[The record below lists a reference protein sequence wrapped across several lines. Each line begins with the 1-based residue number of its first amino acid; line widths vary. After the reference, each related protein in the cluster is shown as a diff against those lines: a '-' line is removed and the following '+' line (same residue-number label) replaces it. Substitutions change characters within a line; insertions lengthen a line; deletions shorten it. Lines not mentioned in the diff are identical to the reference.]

1 MIRLILIGILVVIIL
16 AILLRRKQ
24 PPPLLD
30 EIQVIDTKD
39 EMRPK
44 LRASEEDTDPVDLR
58 SERDEQA
65 SEKGK
70 SS

>member
-1 MIRLILIGILVVIIL
+1 MIRFILIGILVVIVL

-39 EMRPK
+39 EIRPK
-44 LRASEEDTDPVDLR
+44 LRASEEAGDVVDLP
-58 SERDEQA
+58 SQRDPNPFDK
-65 SEKGK
+65 EKN
-70 SS
+70 S